1 MTDKIIIIGY
11 VYESK
16 QNGGV
21 IDDSGVCYCLGVGC
35 HGGVEVKIK
44 IVYET

>member
-21 IDDSGVCYCLGVGC
+21 LDVNGIAPCLGVGC
-35 HGGVEVKIK
+35 HSGVSPRIK
-44 IVYET
+44 VEYED